1 MPELSALLAWF
12 RHPGPALLCARIGLM
27 ASATIKTALLTIG
40 LAFALAGCGGM
51 PTPII
56 RFAAGTDIALT
67 QTAEPRPTR
76 THRPTRTPTLAPM
89 ETLES
94 TQTPTALQFNTPA
107 PALTV
112 TPNAPTLPFQ
122 ILSST
127 STPRPLIA
135 TEPAATEITP
145 PPTPSEL
152 DCQLVWQSPP
162 NGATYNPDEKFAV
175 GWDLRN
181 VGTATWEQ
189 GTFEFVYL
197 GGARLYAGDRVP
209 LNTSVAPGDEIVLS
223 LPMKTPDRPSSQY
236 TTHWGIRQ
244 GDTYFCRLTL
254 SIVVP

>member
-1 MPELSALLAWF
+1 
-12 RHPGPALLCARIGLM
+12 M
-27 ASATIKTALLTIG
+27 ASAVIKTTFVCIALAL
-40 LAFALAGCGGM
+40 ALAGCGSV
-51 PTPII
+51 PTRVV
-56 RFAAGTDIALT
+56 RFAVGTDIAMT
-67 QTAEPRPTR
+67 QTSEPRPTR
-76 THRPTRTPTLAPM
+76 IHRPTRTPTLEPTQ
-89 ETLES
+89 TLEP
-94 TQTPTALQFNTPA
+94 TKTLGPETPTSRS
-107 PALTV
+107 LT
-112 TPNAPTLPFQ
+112 PTLPFQ

-127 STPRPLIA
+127 SPTALVIA
-135 TEPAATEITP
+135 TEPTATEITP

-162 NGATYNPDEKFAV
+162 NGALYNPDERFAV